1 MISPIQTPV
10 MEKLIDIGQRA
21 AEILRRNDLGTW
33 TKPAP
38 NLSPHQ
44 WSWDSAF
51 IAIGLSHL
59 DARRAAQELRTLLDA
74 QWGPARSPHRLR
86 PRRATARL
94 LPRGRPLEL
103 RRALPRLP
111 QGSHQ
116 RPLPAPVHAIVALR
130 ASGKLAGKREQ
141 TKPR

>member
-1 MISPIQTPV
+1 MTIRRAEGGGNGSTDVERRALHVLRENGIGGATSPS
-10 MEKLIDIGQRA
+10 RA
-21 AEILRRNDLGTW
+21 LY
-33 TKPAP
+33 
-38 NLSPHQ
+38 PHQ

-141 TKPR
+141 TKPS